1 MVPKIYIVFVCLF
14 DLTFQSTIFQF
25 CRGGPSWINQ
35 YEARINVSFSRTQDS
50 DASKAQPAALS
61 HKSSTLPLSHCAPRI
76 YCIVLRNEFDFWKDH
91 GIMNTLGLFLSKG
104 LTSHIFARDPKYSKM
119 NLLPIRIYILL

>member
-25 CRGGPSWINQ
+25 CRGGPSWVNQ

-50 DASKAQPAALS
+50 DASKAQPAAL
-61 HKSSTLPLSHCAPRI
+61 
-76 YCIVLRNEFDFWKDH
+76 
-91 GIMNTLGLFLSKG
+91 
-104 LTSHIFARDPKYSKM
+104 
-119 NLLPIRIYILL
+119 